1 MTWKMDDWW
10 CHLLAPS
17 FCLKAAL
24 GTPCGPNGSDSITW
38 KNQNWV
44 SFLTDT
50 LRRGVNLTYFFDQ
63 FISLHFLG
71 RSLHRG
77 LRWTCPLWGRRSWW
91 QWRESWRLRTRIR
104 RFGRW
109 FSSLEFA
116 ERNDSESVSMLHQLT
131 VRLYQHSSKDGTT
144 EAAKTMVNTL
154 KRKMVKDHQWL

>member
-1 MTWKMDDWW
+1 MWGICFVLKVTSFSLPSTQKIDGVTCWHRAFVWRQHW
-10 CHLLAPS
+10 APRVDPMAQTPWPGKPELS
-17 FCLKAAL
+17 FIL
-24 GTPCGPNGSDSITW
+24 
-38 KNQNWV
+38 NWH
-44 SFLTDT
+44 SQI
-50 LRRGVNLTYFFDQ
+50 Q

-91 QWRESWRLRTRIR
+91 QWRESWRPRTRIR

-131 VRLYQHSSKDGTT
+131 VRLYQHSSKYGTT

-154 KRKMVKDHQWL
+154 KGKT